1 MSTLSLLVPFL
12 LFLQDKGMSV
22 RLDAFHAMQRLSK
35 LVLKS
40 HGACSAYLAR
50 LRDAFFMVNAD
61 DLAAAE
67 ADLRHKGMSQE
78 DVDRK
83 KERNWPYF
91 LQRCRR

>member
-1 MSTLSLLVPFL
+1 MC
-12 LFLQDKGMSV
+12 V

-61 DLAAAE
+61 DLTAAE

-83 KERNWPYF
+83 KERDWPYF